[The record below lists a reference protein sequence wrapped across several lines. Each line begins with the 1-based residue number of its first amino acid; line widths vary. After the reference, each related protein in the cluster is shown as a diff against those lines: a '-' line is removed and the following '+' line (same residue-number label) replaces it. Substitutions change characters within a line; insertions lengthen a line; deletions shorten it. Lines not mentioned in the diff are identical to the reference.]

1 MPNEAPSLT
10 KATYDK
16 KRIVE
21 FEPGQPCPVATSAGA
36 TPRQKKSRP
45 KATYQFQNAR
55 HADER
60 QSPKKR
66 RRLGQISENKF
77 AATPRIQWPVLRAD
91 IVFACLKQHPS
102 KRRLTML

>member
-66 RRLGQISENKF
+66 RLLGQLSEINS
-77 AATPRIQWPVLRAD
+77 ALSRGSSDPIASNSTPPNGDRPCYSLATTP
-91 IVFACLKQHPS
+91 
-102 KRRLTML
+102 

>member
-60 QSPKKR
+60 RSPKKR
-66 RRLGQISENKF
+66 RRLGQISEINS
-77 AATPRIQWPVLRAD
+77 ALSRGSSG
-91 IVFACLKQHPS
+91 PS
-102 KRRLTML
+102 LGPTL

>member
-60 QSPKKR
+60 QSPKKTTSAWAIIR
-66 RRLGQISENKF
+66 NKL
-77 AATPRIQWPVLRAD
+77 ALSRGSSDPIASNSIPPNGDRPCYSLATTP
-91 IVFACLKQHPS
+91 
-102 KRRLTML
+102 